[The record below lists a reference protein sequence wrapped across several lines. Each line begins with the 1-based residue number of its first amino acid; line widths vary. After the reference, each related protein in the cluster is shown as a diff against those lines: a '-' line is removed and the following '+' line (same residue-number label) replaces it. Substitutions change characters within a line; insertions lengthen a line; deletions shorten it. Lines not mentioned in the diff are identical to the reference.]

1 MTPTRATD
9 DRDLDFIRRIMA
21 GEGYR
26 AVAKRYGV
34 GNMTVQRVI
43 REVEAAD
50 MAESGEPVHL
60 VAMGYARRTGRRKSA

>member
-1 MTPTRATD
+1 MIPRATD

-26 AVAKRYGV
+26 SVSKRYGV
-34 GNMTVQRVI
+34 GNMTVQRVV

-50 MAESGEPVHL
+50 MAESGEPVHI
-60 VAMGYARRTGRRKSA
+60 VAKGYARRTGRRKSA